1 MRSIAGRIPGGR
13 QSQDRLITSLAGV
26 SLRFGNELE
35 GRRLRR
41 PRYRDEPSPLLGIDE
56 DFGEL
61 SRAAPG
67 GASASPWSL
76 ALVEARRRRRR
87 RRNEDLVVVFWGC
100 GRGQL
105 ES

>member
-1 MRSIAGRIPGGR
+1 
-13 QSQDRLITSLAGV
+13 
-26 SLRFGNELE
+26 
-35 GRRLRR
+35 
-41 PRYRDEPSPLLGIDE
+41 LLGIDE

>member
-56 DFGEL
+56 
-61 SRAAPG
+61 APG

-76 ALVEARRRRRR
+76 
-87 RRNEDLVVVFWGC
+87 DIF
-100 GRGQL
+100 
-105 ES
+105 